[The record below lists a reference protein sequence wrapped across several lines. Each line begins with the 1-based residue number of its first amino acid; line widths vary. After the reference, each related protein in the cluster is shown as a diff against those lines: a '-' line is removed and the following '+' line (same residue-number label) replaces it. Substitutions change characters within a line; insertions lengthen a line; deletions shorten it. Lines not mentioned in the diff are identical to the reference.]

1 MALNGDVRQAL
12 ENLGPDL
19 RERVMITNHIRPLL
33 DTERG
38 REFLRKLVESK
49 EIDVEIKKRAVDSL
63 KKDKSVHFSEEDYE
77 WFNDKIF
84 PFVFPIISTSQPSCN
99 CL

>member
-19 RERVMITNHIRPLL
+19 REEVMNTTHIRPLL
-33 DTERG
+33 DTEHG
-38 REFLRKLVESK
+38 REFLRRLVKSMTEK
-49 EIDVEIKKRAVDSL
+49 EIDVEIKMRALDSL
-63 KKDKSVHFSEEDYE
+63 ESVHFSEEDYK

-84 PFVFPIISTSQPSCN
+84 RFVVPIISTSQPFCK
-99 CL
+99 CF